1 MGNKHKELTLFF
13 TSNASLQIWN
23 QLGSIERET
32 ALYKALSK
40 RGVQVRF
47 VTYGDSGDL
56 RLQSHI
62 SGIKLICN
70 RWGIPKRYYVMLLTK
85 MARFIFTGNTILKS
99 NQVKGANVAL
109 RSAQNIGKPFIARCG
124 YLWSQF
130 ALEKSNGHITDT
142 VKKIRE
148 YEKMVFTQANV
159 VVVTT
164 KEMQDYII
172 NNYSQQTEK
181 IHVIPNYVLTE
192 VFKPNGSKPNRQK
205 RLCFIGRLETQKNL
219 FNLLE
224 AIKGLDLEIFFV
236 GDGSLRKAL
245 KEKVNQ
251 YQINAEFV
259 GNQPHN
265 KLPEYLNSSNI
276 FILPSSYEGHPKA
289 LLEAMACGLPVIGT
303 NVSGI
308 RKLITHK
315 ENGYL
320 CGESPQEIRSA
331 IQAVLG
337 NEQLQTRMGVNARA
351 YVAENFTLERIVEME
366 LALLDS
372 LWIN

>member
-70 RWGIPKRYYVMLLTK
+70 RWGIPQRYYVMLLTK